1 MIRSVEFE
9 DIDNG
14 KTGNCI
20 LVDVRSP
27 EEFEEATIP
36 GAVNIPLFTNED
48 RKVIGTV
55 YTKES
60 VEKAKELGVKAAS
73 RRLPVIYEEI
83 TKLEK
88 KYDSLVLFCARG
100 GMRSS
105 SLVSLL
111 TPLGV
116 NTFKLTG
123 GYKGYRAHVNKELP
137 KVISGVKF
145 VVIHGNT
152 GVGKTKI
159 LKTLKDMGE
168 DVLDLE
174 ECANHRGS
182 LLGSVGLGAPR
193 SQKMFESLVLENLE
207 NRRSDL
213 VFVEGES
220 KRIGNVIIPEFLFK
234 AMEAGIHIK
243 VEADLNYRVSNILE
257 EYVGRN
263 NDEIIDALN
272 LLRKHISSG
281 KIDKYIEMVKGNE
294 FEEVI
299 EELMIKYYDPM
310 YENREYDFAAIIQN
324 RDIRNT
330 CEEIIKYVKE

>member
-1 MIRSVEFE
+1 MIRSVEYSE
-9 DIDNG
+9 IDNG
-14 KTGNCI
+14 KSDNCI

-27 EEFEEATIP
+27 GEFGEATIP

-48 RKVIGTV
+48 REIIGTV

-73 RRLPVIYEEI
+73 RRLPEIYEKVTE
-83 TKLEK
+83 LEK
-88 KYDSLVLFCARG
+88 KYDSLVFFCARG

-116 NTFKLTG
+116 NAYKLTG

-137 KVISGVKF
+137 GLISGVKF

-168 DVLDLE
+168 DVLNLE

-193 SQKMFESLVLENLE
+193 SQKMFESLVMENLKS
-207 NRRSDL
+207 RKGSL

-234 AMEAGIHIK
+234 SMEAGIHIK
-243 VEADLNYRVSNILE
+243 IEADISYRVSNILE
-257 EYVGRN
+257 EYVGKN
-263 NDEIIDALN
+263 NDEIIAALN
-272 LLRKHISSG
+272 LLRRHISSG
-281 KIDKYIEMVKGNE
+281 KIDKYIEMVNSND

-299 EELMIKYYDPM
+299 RELMLKYYDPM
-310 YENREYDFAAIIQN
+310 YESKEYHFAAVIPNQ
-324 RDIRNT
+324 DIGKT
-330 CEEIIKYVKE
+330 CAEIIKFVKP

>member
-1 MIRSVEFE
+1 M
-9 DIDNG
+9 
-14 KTGNCI
+14 
-20 LVDVRSP
+20 DVRSP
-27 EEFEEATIP
+27 GEFGEATIP

-48 RKVIGTV
+48 REIIGTV

-73 RRLPVIYEEI
+73 RRLPEIYEKVTE
-83 TKLEK
+83 LEK
-88 KYDSLVLFCARG
+88 KYDSLVFFCARG

-116 NTFKLTG
+116 NAYKLTG

-137 KVISGVKF
+137 GLISGVKF

-168 DVLDLE
+168 DVLNLE

-193 SQKMFESLVLENLE
+193 SQKMFESLVMENLKS
-207 NRRSDL
+207 RKGSL

-234 AMEAGIHIK
+234 SMEAGIHIK
-243 VEADLNYRVSNILE
+243 IEADISYRVSNILE
-257 EYVGRN
+257 EYVGKN
-263 NDEIIDALN
+263 NDEIIAALN
-272 LLRKHISSG
+272 LLRRHISSG
-281 KIDKYIEMVKGNE
+281 KIDKYIEMVNSND

-299 EELMIKYYDPM
+299 RELMLKYYDPM
-310 YENREYDFAAIIQN
+310 YESKEYHFAAVIPNQ
-324 RDIRNT
+324 DIGKT
-330 CEEIIKYVKE
+330 CAEIIKFVKP

>member
-1 MIRSVEFE
+1 MIRTVEYSE
-9 DIDNG
+9 INNG
-14 KTGNCI
+14 KAGNCL

-27 EEFEEATIP
+27 GEFEEATIP

-48 RKVIGTV
+48 REIIGTV

-73 RRLPVIYEEI
+73 KRLPVIYKEI

-116 NTFKLTG
+116 NTYKLTG

-137 KVISGVKF
+137 GVIPGVRF

-152 GVGKTKI
+152 GVGKTKL

-182 LLGSVGLGAPR
+182 LLGSVGLGSPR
-193 SQKMFESLVLENLE
+193 SQKMFESLVLENLKGRGS
-207 NRRSDL
+207 NL

-220 KRIGNVIIPEFLFK
+220 KRIGNVIIPEFLYQ

-243 VEADLNYRVSNILE
+243 VEADLGYRVGNILE
-257 EYVGRN
+257 EYVGKN
-263 NDEIIDALN
+263 NEEIIDALN

-281 KIDKYIEMVKGNE
+281 KIDRYIEMVNAND
-294 FEEVI
+294 FEDVI
-299 EELMIKYYDPM
+299 RELMVKYYDPM
-310 YENREYDFAAIIQN
+310 YENKEYDFAAIIKN
-324 RDIRNT
+324 RDIRKT
-330 CEEIIKYVKE
+330 CEEIIKCVKL